1 MKLAEA
7 LQTRA
12 DLQNKVEELRN
23 RLINSAKYQE
33 GEKPLEDPA
42 ELLEE
47 LDNTCDRL
55 SEIIYKI
62 NYTNSITNTE
72 LGTLTKALAKKD
84 KLSLKRSVYE
94 SLSDAASSLN
104 DRYSNSEIKMF
115 PSVDVRKLRKKIDLI
130 SKELRTTDLT
140 IQQANWLTDL
150 AEIEI

>member
-130 SKELRTTDLT
+130 SKDLRTTDLT